1 MPVTDR
7 QGLNLVMLPRK
18 GTGRS
23 MKRSVKTVLLVDDEE
38 TLMGSLKAG
47 LRVFFPDIQFESALN
62 GNDALRIMQSR
73 PIDLVVTDIRMPEMD
88 GYELLSKIRFA
99 STDVPVIAMSAF
111 ESPEMKETLS
121 KLGVLCFLEKPLS
134 LQELVGAI
142 QEGIRQND
150 QWANLA

>member
-142 QEGIRQND
+142 QEGLRQND

>member
-7 QGLNLVMLPRK
+7 QWLNPAMLPRK
-18 GTGRS
+18 ETGHS

-47 LRVFFPDIQFESALN
+47 LRVFFPDIQFEAALN
-62 GNDALRIMQSR
+62 GNDALKIMQSR
-73 PIDLVVTDIRMPEMD
+73 PVDLVVTDIRMPEMD

-111 ESPEMKETLS
+111 DSPEMKETLS
-121 KLGVLCFLEKPLS
+121 DLGVLCFLEKPLS

-142 QEGIRQND
+142 QEGLRQND
-150 QWANLA
+150 QWASTA